1 MLIKS
6 RSSNR
11 GLTDYGK
18 KMNKNQFWL
27 AKNYLV
33 YLAKAKTRYKV
44 HSPFVFDLVENV
56 LKDKTEYP
64 GYRKI
69 ETYKKNISRSKTII
83 ETVDFGAR
91 SEDKQY
97 TSSMEKVGDI
107 VKRRSQRKQQARL
120 LYRLSRYF
128 QPRNIL
134 EFGTAAGISTAYIK
148 APVPESKM
156 ISMEGCASLAE
167 VASNNLKK
175 LKINSVEISTGNFD
189 VILPN
194 ALMKFGK
201 LDFVFFDGNHRREPT
216 LNYFNQC
223 VELAHEDTLFIFDD
237 IHWSPGMDK
246 AWETIKKDPRVTI
259 SVDIFWFGLVFFRK
273 GIPKQDFII
282 KY

>member
-1 MLIKS
+1 MI
-6 RSSNR
+6 
-11 GLTDYGK
+11 
-18 KMNKNQFWL
+18 KNQIWL
-27 AKNYLV
+27 TRSYMT
-33 YLAKAKTRYKV
+33 YLAKAKTRYKI

-64 GYRKI
+64 EYRAI

-91 SEDKQY
+91 AENKHY

-107 VKRRSQRKQQARL
+107 VKRRSQQKHQARL
-120 LYRLSRYF
+120 LYRLSRHF
-128 QPRNIL
+128 QPQNIL

-148 APVPESKM
+148 ASVPESKM
-156 ISMEGCASLAE
+156 ISMEGCASLAD
-167 VASNNLKK
+167 VASNTLKK
-175 LKINSVEISTGNFD
+175 LKINNMGISIGDFD

-194 ALMKFGK
+194 VLLKFGE

-237 IHWSPGMDK
+237 IHWSPGMEE
-246 AWETIKKDPRVTI
+246 AWDTIKKDPRVTI
-259 SVDIFWFGLVFFRK
+259 SIDIFWFGLIFFRK
-273 GIPKQDFII
+273 GIIKQDFII